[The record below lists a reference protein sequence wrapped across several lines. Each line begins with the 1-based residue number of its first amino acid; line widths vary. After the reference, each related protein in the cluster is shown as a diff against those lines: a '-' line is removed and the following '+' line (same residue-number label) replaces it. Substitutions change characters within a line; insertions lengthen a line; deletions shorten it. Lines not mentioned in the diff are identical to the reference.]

1 VERGELSPGEAVVDV
16 LEEEELH
23 AWAFEAVE
31 SVSVDITLGSA
42 PDMDGFIII
51 FDPENAPIAFVDDAL
66 SGGEEFAEGVGL
78 DSPGVYTIVVGDF
91 LSFGGEYSLLLEL
104 AE

>member
-1 VERGELSPGEAVVDV
+1 MDDV
-16 LEEEELH
+16 LAEEEFH
-23 AWAFEAVE
+23 AWTFEVAE
-31 SVSVDITLGSA
+31 PISVNITLGSA
-42 PDMDGFIII
+42 PEMDGFIIL
-51 FDPENAPIAFVDDAL
+51 FDPENAPVAFVDDAL
-66 SGGEEFAEGVGL
+66 SGGEEFVEGVGL